1 VTVSELTLPLGNEQ
15 ATAVLA
21 TQLATH
27 CQQGAVLYLQGDLGT
42 GKTTFSR
49 YLLQALGHQG
59 VVKSPTYTLVE
70 TYQLAGLTVYHFDLY
85 RLHDAEELEFM
96 GIRDYFN
103 QQSLCLIEWP
113 ERGEGF
119 LPLPDL
125 RIQLTQQG
133 ELRTLRLTATSQPGS
148 KIITILTDNDKN

>member
-1 VTVSELTLPLGNEQ
+1 MTVSELTLPLGNEQ

-85 RLHDAEELEFM
+85 RLHDPEELEFM
-96 GIRDYFN
+96 GIRDYF
-103 QQSLCLIEWP
+103 QPGSLCLVEWP
-113 ERGEGF
+113 ERGQPL
-119 LPLPDL
+119 LPSPDL
-125 RIQLTQQG
+125 ALTLTRTGPDSRQLLIQAQSAKGHHIMEQLY
-133 ELRTLRLTATSQPGS
+133 
-148 KIITILTDNDKN
+148 

>member
-1 VTVSELTLPLGNEQ
+1 VSSYVVQLPSEQ
-15 ATAVLA
+15 ATLA
-21 TQLATH
+21 FAAKLAA
-27 CQQGAVLYLQGDLGT
+27 QLQGGMVVFLQGSLGA
-42 GKTTFSR
+42 GKTTFCR
-49 YLLQALGHQG
+49 GLIQALGHQG
-59 VVKSPTYTLVE
+59 AVKSPTYTLVE
-70 TYQLAGLTVYHFDLY
+70 PYQLADLQVYHFDLY

-133 ELRTLRLTATSQPGS
+133 ELRILQLTAASQPGS
-148 KIITILTDNDKN
+148 KIITILTDNEKN

>member
-1 VTVSELTLPLGNEQ
+1 MTVSELTLPLGNEQ

-85 RLHDAEELEFM
+85 RLHDPEELEFM
-96 GIRDYFN
+96 GIRDYF
-103 QQSLCLIEWP
+103 QPGSLCLVEWP
-113 ERGEGF
+113 ERGQPL
-119 LPLPDL
+119 LPAPDL
-125 RIQLTQQG
+125 ALTLTRTGPDSRQLLIQAQSAKGHYIMEQLY
-133 ELRTLRLTATSQPGS
+133 
-148 KIITILTDNDKN
+148 